1 MNIYIYIWKSCN
13 TIIIGDDH
21 LLVMFCTCKLEKRW
35 CLSNECP
42 RFAFTKSGLVFD
54 LKPIITT
61 MYRLDS
67 GSWNKRDIGLKG
79 WSSLPFSNMGFSS
92 TIGLTLIGF
101 GSCIFS
107 QYGWKYLK
115 IYEYKVNQKWICRK
129 NKAKLCASLD
139 VWMNSQLQGLSAFYR
154 QAQYAS
160 HACMHICIVLL
171 YSLLLL
177 LVLLLNEWTIKI
189 LIKNQREEE
198 VEITLDSIYIRK
210 SFHCPC
216 YNIRENHLYFL
227 RCVCHVGLD

>member
-1 MNIYIYIWKSCN
+1 MPNWVRTLVVRERLKGCSQASAFKKKWIYPRIFKWSRRSEVIS
-13 TIIIGDDH
+13 

-115 IYEYKVNQKWICRK
+115 IYESKGTQKWICRK
-129 NKAKLCASLD
+129 KRLNFVLHLMCGWILNFKGYLLFISKHN
-139 VWMNSQLQGLSAFYR
+139 MPR
-154 QAQYAS
+154 
-160 HACMHICIVLL
+160 MHVCIYV
-171 YSLLLL
+171 
-177 LVLLLNEWTIKI
+177 
-189 LIKNQREEE
+189 
-198 VEITLDSIYIRK
+198 
-210 SFHCPC
+210 
-216 YNIRENHLYFL
+216 LYF
-227 RCVCHVGLD
+227 CIHYYYY